1 MKTIIVPVDFSP
13 VSDNAVNYAIG
24 LAREAHCSLLLFHAY
39 QIPVS
44 MTDTPIV
51 LVSVDDMQKNA
62 DARIGELKKQVEQK
76 AGADMKIYAEAKLG
90 NTVDELEDLCRQ
102 IKPFAVVMGTKGE
115 SAVERVLFGSTTL
128 TAIRHLTWPV
138 IVVPPGKQYHDIKKI
153 GFACDL
159 KEVVETTPAKQI
171 CDFVKEVDGELHV
184 LNIDIDKKPLSGEE
198 SQESLL
204 LQTMLEDVDPVYHF
218 LEDKDIEAGIN
229 KFADENNLDLVIAIP
244 KKHKL
249 LEGLFKKS
257 HTRRLVFESH
267 VPVMCV
273 HE

>member
-1 MKTIIVPVDFSP
+1 
-13 VSDNAVNYAIG
+13 
-24 LAREAHCSLLLFHAY
+24 
-39 QIPVS
+39 
-44 MTDTPIV
+44 
-51 LVSVDDMQKNA
+51 
-62 DARIGELKKQVEQK
+62 
-76 AGADMKIYAEAKLG
+76 
-90 NTVDELEDLCRQ
+90 
-102 IKPFAVVMGTKGE
+102 
-115 SAVERVLFGSTTL
+115 

-171 CDFVKEVDGELHV
+171 CEFVKEVNGELHV
-184 LNIDIDKKPLSGEE
+184 LNIDVSHKPLSGEE
-198 SQESLL
+198 SEGSLL
-204 LQTMLEDVDPVYHF
+204 LQTMLKDVDPIYHF
-218 LEDKDIEAGIN
+218 LNDEDIETGIN
-229 KFADENNLDLVIAIP
+229 RFADENSIDLVIAIP

-249 LEGLFKKS
+249 LEGLFRKN